1 MHIIRIWLSATA
13 AALLP
18 TAASAATSA
27 AEAGHP
33 LQFFEGRTE
42 GTGTVKI
49 LMKKPYRTGSV
60 GHGRIGPDGALSLVQ
75 RVAEDGKPPRERRWH
90 IRKIAEGRFSGT
102 MSEASGPITI
112 DAIGGRYRFRFRMKG
127 NLSVEQWLTP
137 LAGGMAARNSM
148 TIRKFGMTVGTGT
161 GIIRKLVAR

>member
-1 MHIIRIWLSATA
+1 MRSMRILLIA
-13 AALLP
+13 AG
-18 TAASAATSA
+18 ASLTSMPAIA

-33 LQFFEGRTE
+33 LQFFQGRTE

-60 GHGRIGPDGALSLVQ
+60 GHGRIGPDGSLSLVQ
-75 RVAEDGKPPRERRWH
+75 RINEDGKPPRERRWH
-90 IRKIAEGRFSGT
+90 IRQVGANRFLGT
-102 MSEASGPITI
+102 MSEASGPVTI

-137 LAGGMAARNSM
+137 VAGGTAASNSM
-148 TIRKFGMTVGTGT
+148 TVRKFGMVVGTGT